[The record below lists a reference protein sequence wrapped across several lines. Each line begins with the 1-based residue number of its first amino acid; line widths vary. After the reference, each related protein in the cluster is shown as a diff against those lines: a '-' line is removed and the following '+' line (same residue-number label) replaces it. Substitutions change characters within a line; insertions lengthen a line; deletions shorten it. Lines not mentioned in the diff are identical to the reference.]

1 MAMTAWPASG
11 WLRWRCRR
19 GMKELD
25 VVLERWLEAGCP
37 GADES
42 SLPALDRLL
51 AAPDPELAGW
61 LFGPERPADPVLRAI
76 VDAILAVRR

>member
-1 MAMTAWPASG
+1 MSTRPASG

-25 VVLERWLEAGCP
+25 VVLERWLAAGHP

-42 SLPALDRLL
+42 SLAATERLL
-51 AAPDPELAGW
+51 DAPDPQLAGW
-61 LFGPERPADPVLRAI
+61 LLGVERPADPALRSL

>member
-1 MAMTAWPASG
+1 MTAWPADG

-25 VVLERWLEAGCP
+25 VVLERWLAAGHP

-42 SLPALDRLL
+42 SRAALERLL
-51 AAPDPELAGW
+51 DAPDPQLAGW
-61 LFGPERPADPVLRAI
+61 LLGAEPPADPALRAL

>member
-1 MAMTAWPASG
+1 MAQWPARG
-11 WLRWRCRR
+11 WLKWRCRR

-25 VVLERWLEAGCP
+25 VVLERWLEAGHP
-37 GADES
+37 GANES
-42 SLPALDRLL
+42 SGPALERFL

-61 LFGPERPADPVLRAI
+61 LLGRERPADPALREL